1 MPNEYTAHKDEWKAL
16 ADIDY
21 FGMFV
26 KAYIP
31 FNAWMN
37 VSYPSQK
44 TDREKI
50 NAIKRDPN
58 PFRNKICAL
67 LNADTQEGNNFRGL
81 LGELHDLL
89 ENHYIYN
96 QDKRISFTNVT
107 LGKNSKN
114 TVEDSYRGIG
124 YRVQYGNGTPGNTQ
138 THVLIK
144 NKAEKALVNINQA
157 DYDLDNLKSHP
168 DFIAIGS
175 QDRKDRLINYYK
187 QVEPYITKDFTTGF
201 NINDEQC
208 FYQCGNYKFAREDE
222 NIAKGLMEIIYNM
235 RNSLFHGELIP
246 DKEANMT
253 YGAAYKIM
261 RTLIDAI

>member
-1 MPNEYTAHKDEWKAL
+1 MHNEYVAHKDEWKAL

-37 VSYPSQK
+37 VSYPAAI

-50 NAIKRDPN
+50 NAIKKDSN

-81 LGELHDLL
+81 LGELHDML
-89 ENHYIYN
+89 ENHYVHN
-96 QDKRISFTNVT
+96 QDKRLSFTCVT
-107 LGKNSKN
+107 LGKNPDNVAVN
-114 TVEDSYRGIG
+114 TYRGIE
-124 YRVQYGNGTPGNTQ
+124 YRVQYGNKAGSTQ
-138 THVLIK
+138 MLVLIK
-144 NKAEKALVNINQA
+144 NQAGKAIVNINQP
-157 DYDLDNLKSHP
+157 DYDIEGLKRHP
-168 DFIAIGS
+168 DFIAIDNQG
-175 QDRKDRLINYYK
+175 RKDRLINCYK

-201 NINDEQC
+201 NINDVRF
-208 FYQCGNYKFAREDE
+208 FYQCGKYKFAKEDE
-222 NIAKGLMEIIYNM
+222 NIAKGLIEIIYNM
-235 RNSLFHGELIP
+235 RNSLFHGELVP

-253 YGAAYKIM
+253 YGTAYKIL
-261 RTLIDAI
+261 RILIDAI